1 MFSSATGL
9 GVDDLKLVPTSMV
22 SYYSSATMY
31 RHQQQ
36 IASPNGHFQAN
47 TPMHSWYAGYHQTPQ
62 IGTAPP
68 TSYCV
73 QDEQQMWHHPAHPH
87 TVFQHDFQDF
97 VHSGIPP
104 LQHPQH
110 QVVDPESQ
118 LPSPPITVS
127 GSDMSSPGG
136 QSGNIS
142 PHQNHSQSTRP
153 PPARSPYEWIKKTS
167 YQSQP
172 NPGKTRTKDKYRVVY
187 TDHQRI
193 ELEKEFTFNNKYIT
207 IRRKSEL
214 AANLGLSERQIKIWF
229 QNRRAKERK
238 QNKKRVEEK
247 NQVDIMTSPPYQQN
261 IMSQLPQIQQHIVNR

>member
-1 MFSSATGL
+1 
-9 GVDDLKLVPTSMV
+9 MV
-22 SYYSSATMY
+22 SYYSPAAMY

-36 IASPNGHFQAN
+36 ISAPNGHFQAN
-47 TPMHSWYAGYHQTPQ
+47 SPMHSWYTGYHQSPQ

-73 QDEQQMWHHPAHPH
+73 QEEQQMWHHHPTHPH
-87 TVFQHDFQDF
+87 SVFQHDFQDF

-110 QVVDPESQ
+110 QADPESQ

-142 PHQNHSQSTRP
+142 PHQSHGQNTRP

-172 NPGKTRTKDKYRVVY
+172 NPGKYFFYWLISVSRHEVVS
-187 TDHQRI
+187 
-193 ELEKEFTFNNKYIT
+193 K
-207 IRRKSEL
+207 
-214 AANLGLSERQIKIWF
+214 LS
-229 QNRRAKERK
+229 
-238 QNKKRVEEK
+238 V
-247 NQVDIMTSPPYQQN
+247 
-261 IMSQLPQIQQHIVNR
+261 